1 MAKSTKNNTG
11 LTTKADNAA
20 LIAPKTSKDVPGVI
34 ANLELQ
40 LKELKKNAP
49 DDISLDIN
57 YNGKN
62 IKNVTSVGELLQI
75 SASIHARNNAYSE
88 ELKRYNLET
97 ANIAPF
103 KESDKDASQWAAIIN
118 KAIFELINKVQ
129 IEKLENAI
137 AKLANHLDAETKL
150 ERELSSIVNMASG
163 AII

>member
-1 MAKSTKNNTG
+1 MAKLAKNNNT
-11 LTTKADNAA
+11 A
-20 LIAPKTSKDVPGVI
+20 LIAPKTSKDVPAVI